1 MKGAAIKRC
10 FLKNLFW
17 KLKQKNKSKSKL
29 NKIYAKSME
38 STGEEFIFSKV
49 VGLQLFIAFD

>member
-1 MKGAAIKRC
+1 MFFKKSVLEIRK
-10 FLKNLFW
+10 
-17 KLKQKNKSKSKL
+17 KQKQKQKKIKKIKK
-29 NKIYAKSME
+29 NKIYAKSIE